1 MIIVKEDTQ
10 AKLKFEELHKDL
22 LNLEMYDFADRL
34 ADVFCTNSQ
43 EKYEAGLNKAAEIYG
58 KYSN

>member
-1 MIIVKEDTQ
+1 MIITRKDTQ

-34 ADVFCTNSQ
+34 ADVFFKNSQ
-43 EKYEAGLNKAAEIYG
+43 EKYEAGLNKAAEIYN
-58 KYSN
+58 KS

>member
-1 MIIVKEDTQ
+1 MIITRKDTQ

-43 EKYEAGLNKAAEIYG
+43 EKYEAGLNKAAEIYN
-58 KYSN
+58 KS

>member
-34 ADVFCTNSQ
+34 ADVFSTNSQ
-43 EKYEAGLNKAAEIYG
+43 EKYEAGLNKAAEIYN
-58 KYSN
+58 KS